1 MNKFITFIESL
12 RNSSNDELINI
23 IKDGYHIVYESL
35 STDDAN
41 GKPNGN
47 TVSDPSVASAVDYKQ
62 NDDNEYFPKT
72 LPDNKLDKV
81 SDAYIGSRSGAYPQA
96 GHTST
101 GKDSINKFQSTP
113 NVNNVGGEYAGG
125 GGTGGFK

>member
-23 IKDGYHIVYESL
+23 IKEGYHIIYESL

-47 TVSDPSVASAVDYKQ
+47 TVSDPSVASVVDYQQ
-62 NDDNEYFPKT
+62 NDNNEYFPQT
-72 LPDNKLDKV
+72 LTDTKLDKV
-81 SDAYIGSRSGAYPQA
+81 SKSYIGSRVAAYPQA
-96 GHTST
+96 ARTSV
-101 GKDSINKFQSTP
+101 GKDPINKFQSTP
-113 NVNNVGGEYAGG
+113 NVNGVGGEYAGG
-125 GGTGGFK
+125 GSGGLK